1 MRPDFEP
8 SGNKN
13 EEDIFSDEEID
24 KSKVDMNRLMN
35 THIGS
40 TRDNDEDD
48 FANDSTY
55 GLSVQAMQQA
65 SRMWPEEDSKTNRN
79 LKRNKAKRTLS
90 NYNEADMQKLKKET
104 QRSQAQTQNFQGPSD
119 GKEASFER
127 KGDYSE
133 SKLLNFLA
141 RLRHDTPI
149 KAERCNKDRK
159 DIVTKVVSQIIEDSK
174 F

>member
-24 KSKVDMNRLMN
+24 KNKVDMNRLMN

-65 SRMWPEEDSKTNRN
+65 SRMWPEEMSNTNGN
-79 LKRNKAKRTLS
+79 LKRNKAKRRCPTTTKQ
-90 NYNEADMQKLKKET
+90 NC
-104 QRSQAQTQNFQGPSD
+104 RS
-119 GKEASFER
+119 
-127 KGDYSE
+127 
-133 SKLLNFLA
+133 
-141 RLRHDTPI
+141 
-149 KAERCNKDRK
+149 
-159 DIVTKVVSQIIEDSK
+159 
-174 F
+174 